1 MAFDA
6 GSIFGKLKLDKSG
19 FTQSV
24 KAVNKDQKSMQTYA
38 SKSGVAFKGMWKQMA
53 AGLGVTA
60 GITMAVRGFIRQFSD
75 MIEKGR
81 EFEREWANVTT
92 MLSVS
97 QGETDKLR
105 AELQKLPPVLGDST
119 ELAKGMYQ
127 VLSASVEPAK
137 AIDVL
142 TASAKAAKAGLT
154 ETNTAVDAIT
164 TVLNAYGM
172 EAEEATN
179 ISDIMFMTVKR
190 GKLTFGELAH
200 SLGTVAPV
208 AGTIGIKFDEVA
220 AAIASLTR
228 QGIPAATATM
238 QLRQVMMAVLKP
250 SEQAKKKAEEL
261 GIEWSAAALKAKGLG
276 GFLAEVKEKT
286 GGNSEALSKLVPNVR
301 ALTGV
306 MALAG
311 RAADGFEKD
320 LGLMSNAAGSTDEA
334 FKKNIDTFDTWLAT
348 AKVVS
353 NKGKEA
359 FYEGLINPI
368 KEAVGSAE
376 DLDAISIRLQES
388 MRILGSTVGNVTVE
402 LVSLKGMM
410 NATADTLLDRLLP
423 ATEKWESAQDKAR
436 RKGKEAKEQVMGFI
450 AGLENL
456 DVTYEDALKAWKKG
470 DQYWKE
476 WLVKM
481 EKANQKLTTMEYVF
495 GGLTQVALKNA
506 LAIREH
512 EKQILADSKSAE
524 EANRRIIEYR
534 ESLKKGNET
543 IENSI
548 NIFKEFGLTTR
559 TELKAELEAAEKALV
574 ELKNSTEATP
584 GSVEKLKSK
593 IKDLK
598 EQLYGSSDALKDN
611 KDKLQAWEE
620 YLRQN
625 NLKTTTEWYDEIVK
639 LNKIKD
645 ELKSKLDSGKLSLD
659 TYNSAIESL
668 NSDLQILRESYISLN
683 KQVEEFNRLMDLTD
697 IPQSEID
704 ALITS
709 CGGLTSSMDILNG
722 ILYEHGE
729 ELGGVQ
735 EEWKKT
741 KNEVTSAVQEMSTII
756 ADSMRNIANTIVDTL
771 GIYEAF
777 TYQAQEFDNS
787 YYENAQNN
795 LDEWYENQ
803 QQIIENTIQ
812 SEEEK
817 AAALQALEE
826 KYYQKKQD
834 LQNAETQAREKH
846 RQDELKKE
854 ESLWNQIK
862 GIVATAIE
870 EIMVIYTTKFLMK
883 ILEGTKS
890 ATSAVAGIFD
900 GIGAGASA
908 ATSAASGAASAMSGV
923 FLGLGAAVG
932 TFLGTLI
939 SGGDDL
945 SYTNKLLETVAW
957 DQGEKMDHTN
967 AQLNDIKKTSW
978 NINDK
983 LGALYNAMTTQ
994 GTVYVNMF
1002 ASDPLEQLGQ
1012 DFNRG
1017 LTGLGGDIVS
1027 LGGKIGNGIAGLE
1040 KGIRDSNNKFIKSM
1054 KNFNEVSGAQGASM
1068 MGVRAISA
1076 QDEGTWYVQ
1085 AQEQLFRAHRGEI
1098 VDIRHVDSQP
1108 TRAGSDGIGNINVQI
1123 KPVVIPKND
1132 KYLINFTV
1140 EKVERLKKDII
1151 KGNVPINLGAIAGGR
1166 L

>member
-24 KAVNKDQKSMQTYA
+24 KAVNKDQKSMQTSA

-60 GITMAVRGFIRQFSD
+60 GITMAVRGLIRQFSD
-75 MIEKGR
+75 VIERGR

-97 QGETDKLR
+97 QGETDKLKT
-105 AELQKLPPVLGDST
+105 ELQKLPPVLGDTT

-376 DLDAISIRLQES
+376 DLELASIKLQKT
-388 MRILGSTVGNVTVE
+388 MKTLGSVFGEIAVSIGSLSKGYDGLIERQTNIIMKAIGMETIQERNNRLMIEAKHEVEAFVQEMDNLNVSYE
-402 LVSLKGMM
+402 EAKKQ
-410 NATADTLLDRLLP
+410 R
-423 ATEKWESAQDKAR
+423 E
-436 RKGKEAKEQVMGFI
+436 KGKES
-450 AGLENL
+450 
-456 DVTYEDALKAWKKG
+456 W
-470 DQYWKE
+470 
-476 WLVKM
+476 
-481 EKANQKLTTMEYVF
+481 EK
-495 GGLTQVALKNA
+495 
-506 LAIREH
+506 
-512 EKQILADSKSAE
+512 
-524 EANRRIIEYR
+524 
-534 ESLKKGNET
+534 
-543 IENSI
+543 
-548 NIFKEFGLTTR
+548 
-559 TELKAELEAAEKALV
+559 
-574 ELKNSTEATP
+574 
-584 GSVEKLKSK
+584 
-593 IKDLK
+593 
-598 EQLYGSSDALKDN
+598 
-611 KDKLQAWEE
+611 W
-620 YLRQN
+620 
-625 NLKTTTEWYDEIVK
+625 
-639 LNKIKD
+639 
-645 ELKSKLDSGKLSLD
+645 
-659 TYNSAIESL
+659 
-668 NSDLQILRESYISLN
+668 
-683 KQVEEFNRLMDLTD
+683 
-697 IPQSEID
+697 
-704 ALITS
+704 
-709 CGGLTSSMDILNG
+709 TSSMRTANSTIGLGKGLINALKEGYKEYTESLEDNK
-722 ILYEHGE
+722 E
-729 ELGGVQ
+729 EIDKTIISHKTFTIETKNLGD
-735 EEWKKT
+735 ETKKT
-741 KNEVTSAVQEMSTII
+741 HENLSDLLSLNIRDW
-756 ADSMRNIANTIVDTL
+756 ADE
-771 GIYEAF
+771 G
-777 TYQAQEFDNS
+777 
-787 YYENAQNN
+787 
-795 LDEWYENQ
+795 
-803 QQIIENTIQ
+803 
-812 SEEEK
+812 
-817 AAALQALEE
+817 AAAIDFVSQGITQLGQSSIDMGQLWDLNKPDVQAWANDNVIPGLQDVEKGTEE
-826 KYYQKKQD
+826 VIT
-834 LQNAETQAREKH
+834 NTT
-846 RQDELKKE
+846 
-854 ESLWNQIK
+854 SLWNQMTDGLK
-862 GIVATAIE
+862 TKWATTFSD
-870 EIMVIYTTKFLMK
+870 MLS
-883 ILEGTKS
+883 G
-890 ATSAVAGIFD
+890 ATSFKDGMDQLWEGMKEQFFDIVGQMIAKWVTDFLGNLFTESTSIFND
-900 GIGAGASA
+900 IFGTIGN
-908 ATSAASGAASAMSGV
+908 AASGAAQAAAGASSSLSGV

-932 TFLGTLI
+932 TFLGTLL

-945 SYTNKLLETVAW
+945 SYTNKLLETIAW
-957 DQGEKMDHTN
+957 DQSAKMDNTN
-967 AQLNDIKKTSW
+967 AQLHEIKLTAW
-978 NINDK
+978 NVNDK

-1002 ASDPLEQLGQ
+1002 ASDPIERLGQ

-1017 LTGLGGDIVS
+1017 LTGLGGDIVT

-1054 KNFNEVSGAQGASM
+1054 KNFNEASGAQGASM
-1068 MGVRAISA
+1068 MGARAISA

-1098 VDIRHVDSQP
+1098 VDIRHVDSQQ
-1108 TRAGSDGIGNINVQI
+1108 TRAGFDSVGNINVQI